1 LSFDNFLSNRSQFI
15 GEFSIVDFVGDL
27 IFEIADSFAGGG
39 AEVTG
44 EFSEIAP
51 SNQKQQGQANN
62 GASGDFHG
70 LFHRLVPFRTEGKT
84 QTKTIERPR
93 CCVDYVRLTIGPE
106 ISGGKFRNHFERSQ
120 KQAITSKTRRE
131 FGLGGLMAK
140 RR

>member
-1 LSFDNFLSNRSQFI
+1 LRFGLAQLDLSFDNFLSNSSQFI

-51 SNQKQQGQANN
+51 SDQKQQDQANN

-70 LFHRLVPFRTEGKT
+70 LFHRLIPFRTEGKT
-84 QTKTIERPR
+84 QTKTIEQPR
-93 CCVDYVRLTIGPE
+93 CCVGYERLTIGPK
-106 ISGGKFRNHFERSQ
+106 ISGGKF
-120 KQAITSKTRRE
+120 
-131 FGLGGLMAK
+131 
-140 RR
+140 